1 MSLVDELQGIGA
13 FLLEAALFPATFE
26 KAKQRQVAQAVEMAK
41 SQPWTAQQAADAMR
55 VLQQQTSW
63 THDER
68 QQIVAAIEAGMHS
81 TDAAPATSS
90 GKVIYQDFTAVPHYL
105 TKEQWNFLLKETESD
120 ANKAMRLGQIM
131 AALGC
136 RTASET
142 TWSYVTALLYSMPG
156 CKFAQQGPQ
165 DLHNAYVFTK
175 KYGRQVMAA
184 AVAGDKQEIAL
195 VERLPV
201 RWQDHDARWLADAL
215 GAEKPAGVPAHVN
228 LTSVGALARTIPCRI
243 SKHGFKHFSWPSAG
257 SSSTWQPSKEPPFP
271 LWSTQTKMDLLKHL
285 VGEMLTQ
292 STAPAG
298 GLQNLQIFPSM
309 SAQHLDLNHMF

>member
-1 MSLVDELQGIGA
+1 
-13 FLLEAALFPATFE
+13 
-26 KAKQRQVAQAVEMAK
+26 
-41 SQPWTAQQAADAMR
+41 
-55 VLQQQTSW
+55 
-63 THDER
+63 
-68 QQIVAAIEAGMHS
+68 
-81 TDAAPATSS
+81 
-90 GKVIYQDFTAVPHYL
+90 
-105 TKEQWNFLLKETESD
+105 
-120 ANKAMRLGQIM
+120 M

-228 LTSVGALARTIPCRI
+228 LTSVGALARTIPNTSLGRRRALLRPGSLQRSILSLCGQRRPRWI
-243 SKHGFKHFSWPSAG
+243 
-257 SSSTWQPSKEPPFP
+257 SSSI
-271 LWSTQTKMDLLKHL
+271 WSGKC
-285 VGEMLTQ
+285 
-292 STAPAG
+292 
-298 GLQNLQIFPSM
+298 
-309 SAQHLDLNHMF
+309 